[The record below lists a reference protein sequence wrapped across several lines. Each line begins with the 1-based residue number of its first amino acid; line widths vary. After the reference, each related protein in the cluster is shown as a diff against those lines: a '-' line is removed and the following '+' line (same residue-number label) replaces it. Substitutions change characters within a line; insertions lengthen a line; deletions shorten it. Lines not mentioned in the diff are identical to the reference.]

1 MCRKLLCLSMAVR
14 GSITWTYNSL
24 IEDVHDGE
32 EEEEDED
39 QVAEELHPD
48 DGVDEE
54 EHPHEHAD
62 VGKRLKISPP
72 L

>member
-14 GSITWTYNSL
+14 GSITWTSL
-24 IEDVHDGE
+24 SKDVHAGE

-62 VGKRLKISPP
+62 IGKRLKVSPP
-72 L
+72 C

>member
-1 MCRKLLCLSMAVR
+1 MCLKLLCLSMAVR

-24 IEDVHDGE
+24 IEDVNDGE
-32 EEEEDED
+32 EGEDDED

>member
-24 IEDVHDGE
+24 IEDVNDGE
-32 EEEEDED
+32 EGEDDD

-62 VGKRLKISPP
+62 VGKRLKYSPP

>member
-24 IEDVHDGE
+24 IEDVNDGE
-32 EEEEDED
+32 EGEDDED

-54 EHPHEHAD
+54 EHSHEHAH
-62 VGKRLKISPP
+62 VGKCLNKVIN
-72 L
+72 